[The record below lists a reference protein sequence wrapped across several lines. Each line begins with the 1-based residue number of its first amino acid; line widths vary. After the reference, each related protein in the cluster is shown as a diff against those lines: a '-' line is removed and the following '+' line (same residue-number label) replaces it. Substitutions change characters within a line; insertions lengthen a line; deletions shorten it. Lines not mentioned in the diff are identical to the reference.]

1 MKKVIF
7 QMAMLFAVVSMVS
20 CSSNKK
26 SVEESN
32 STEISKV
39 SEELGNLMKERVEM
53 YRNGELELT
62 EADQPTID
70 KVTAYLAQTKGESM
84 NNLKGCPWYK
94 DIECSAALAAAVIA
108 CGGPED
114 IPCIVAALGA
124 MSSCIDCL

>member
-7 QMAMLFAVVSMVS
+7 QLAMLIAVVSMVS
-20 CSSNKK
+20 CSSNTKT
-26 SVEESN
+26 VQESD
-32 STEISKV
+32 STEISEV
-39 SEELGNLMKERVEM
+39 SKELGELMKKRVEM

-62 EADQPTID
+62 EADQPTIE

-84 NNLKGCPWYK
+84 NLKGCPWYK
-94 DIECSAALAAAVIA
+94 DIECSAALAAAVVA

-124 MSSCIDCL
+124 MSSCIECL